1 MSKTLPKGH
10 RSCLTE
16 EFRYI
21 PAASTDIAR
30 TFERV
35 RRQLERQAPP
45 PPDNVRVLP
54 PRPPAA
60 QQAQ

>member
-30 TFERV
+30 TFERI
-35 RRQLERQAPP
+35 RRQLARETVPLP
-45 PPDNVRVLP
+45 GNVRVLTQRKP
-54 PRPPAA
+54 TTQPA
-60 QQAQ
+60 Q